1 MGINLGEHSILMPGG
16 KALTRIVCYVDL
28 FTMLKCAHSDYG
40 DDILSRHSGNYAEA
54 EAQLRSSVL
63 IH

>member
-1 MGINLGEHSILMPGG
+1 MPGG